1 MEKNNLIH
9 VGTFGQPVGLKGEIR
24 INILTTTF
32 ANFKMFKSYFMED
45 GKNQWNFKYIK
56 SNGKK
61 VIGLIEKNFNRDLV
75 EKLQGK
81 KIFCLRDDF
90 PKIKSNEYYL
100 IDLKGCTVKN
110 KDNKKIGT
118 VKNLDNF
125 GAGDL
130 LEVQNSKNK
139 KFYIPFDKNNLIS
152 IDLDKKI
159 IITDPL
165 DGIMD

>member
-81 KIFCLRDDF
+81 KIFCLRDF
-90 PKIKSNEYYL
+90 
-100 IDLKGCTVKN
+100 
-110 KDNKKIGT
+110 
-118 VKNLDNF
+118 
-125 GAGDL
+125 
-130 LEVQNSKNK
+130 
-139 KFYIPFDKNNLIS
+139 
-152 IDLDKKI
+152 
-159 IITDPL
+159 
-165 DGIMD
+165 